1 MTAIDSSQT
10 AKKLPACIKNGRL
23 LLPPPQP
30 QHTATAPTRKGLS
43 TPTAAKCEVIYG
55 FQVFST

>member
-1 MTAIDSSQT
+1 MTAIDSSKT
-10 AKKLPACIKNGRL
+10 AKKLPGIKNGRL